1 MEQQRNILFI
11 LFLTLS
17 LFLYWTWESDQNA
30 NERLA
35 QQQAQNE
42 QLLLNAQQDS
52 TSILNPQNQ
61 ITLQSDLLRLQISLI
76 GGDIVDAKLLQVMQ
90 EQGKTDPFHLLQSDP
105 VFVYQAQSGLVGKD
119 GPDAKS
125 RPTYSVESKEFI
137 LQDGADSVSASLYF
151 EQNGVTYVK
160 TYTLKRG
167 SYVVDV
173 SYDVKNQTAN
183 PLSMAFYGQLKQTV
197 DASKQNTPGLFSV
210 AGAYRGTAYS
220 SADARYEKNTLDKIV
235 ELSQDRTPLNVTT
248 TGGWVA
254 MIQHYFVSA
263 WIGDTTEG
271 VTNVIYSSSADN
283 GQNAIIGIRTEA
295 TQVAP
300 NSEHEFKSSM
310 WIGPKS
316 QDAMELVAPNLDL
329 TVDYGWLWF
338 LSIPLFKIMEFIH
351 SFVGNWGF
359 SIILLTLI
367 VRTVMFPLTKAQY
380 TSMAKMRLLT
390 PKLQELRERYGNDR
404 QKMGQET
411 MRLYKQ
417 EKVNPLGGCLP
428 LLIQMPIF
436 IALYWT
442 LMESTELRHA
452 PFMLWITDLSVYD
465 PYFVTPI
472 LYGISMFIMQRLTP
486 TPVTDPIQRKVFMA
500 MPFVFTFMFCTFPAG
515 LTVYW
520 LVSNVFTIVQQLII
534 YRSLEK
540 KGLHV
545 RTPAPAKAAASTSTE
560 DTANKADKDNK

>member
-11 LFLTLS
+11 LFLTLT
-17 LFLYWTWESDQNA
+17 LFIYWGWERDKITM
-30 NERLA
+30 E
-35 QQQAQNE
+35 QQAQMHAQRIE
-42 QLLLNAQQDS
+42 QVATAES
-52 TSILNPQNQ
+52 TKGSVGKL
-61 ITLQSDLLRLQISLI
+61 ITLSNDTLKLSISSI
-76 GGDIVDAKLLQVMQ
+76 GGDVVDAKLLKVMQ
-90 EQGKTDPFHLLQSDP
+90 ELNKDDPFHLLMNDP
-105 VFVYQAQSGLVGKD
+105 LFVYMSQSGLIGAN
-119 GPDAKS
+119 GPDSKA
-125 RPTYSVESKEFI
+125 RPTYTSSANSYEMKE
-137 LQDGADSVSASLYF
+137 GEDSVSAVLQFS
-151 EQNGVTYVK
+151 QNGVDYTK

-173 SYDVKNQTAN
+173 KYDVVNNTDK

-197 DASKQNTPGLFSV
+197 DASLQEQPGGAMMV

-220 SADARYEKNTLDKIV
+220 TAETRYEKNTLQDLV
-235 ELSQDRTPLNVTT
+235 DLSLEKAPISVKT

-271 VTNVIYSSSADN
+271 VQNVVFSNASKDGSE
-283 GQNAIIGIRTEA
+283 AIIGIRTEPTTIDA
-295 TQVAP
+295 H
-300 NSEHEFKSSM
+300 SSHEFKSSM
-310 WIGPKS
+310 WVGPKS
-316 QDAMELVAPNLDL
+316 QDEMEKVAPNLDL

-338 LSIPLFKIMEFIH
+338 ISIPLFKILEFIH

-359 SIILLTLI
+359 SIIILTLI
-367 VRTVMFPLTKAQY
+367 VRGVLFPLTKSQY
-380 TSMAKMRLLT
+380 TSMAKMRLLA
-390 PKLQELRERYGNDR
+390 PKMQELRERFGDDR
-404 QKMGQET
+404 QKLGQET
-411 MRLYKQ
+411 MRLYKN
-417 EKVNPLGGCLP
+417 EKVNPLGGCFP

-452 PFMLWITDLSVYD
+452 PFILWIDDLSVHD

-472 LYGISMFIMQRLTP
+472 LYGISMYFIQKMSPTP
-486 TPVTDPIQRKVFMA
+486 TTDPLQKKIFMA
-500 MPFVFTFMFCTFPAG
+500 MPLVFTFMFCTFPAG

-520 LVSNVFTIVQQLII
+520 LISNIFTIFQQVII

-545 RTPAPAKAAASTSTE
+545 KNVPTK
-560 DTANKADKDNK
+560 